1 MSVCITGWAH
11 NKFGVNLGQSSENM
25 IADVVDKAIKHAEIS
40 VKDIDAIFVGTFN
53 NGFQKQDFH
62 GALPAVAQLDLR
74 YIPAMRVENACATGS
89 AAIHTAMNT
98 IEAKRAK
105 TTLVVGVEKMT
116 DTAPEKVGDILL
128 GASYRPEE
136 GNTEGGF
143 TGVFGK
149 IAEAYFQKYGDKSDI
164 LAKIAA
170 KNHRN
175 GCSNPL
181 AHMQKDLGFEFC
193 NTVSDKNP
201 YVAQPLR
208 RTDCSMVSD
217 GAAALIL
224 QDFDLA
230 LSAKRAIAFRARRH
244 VNDILPL
251 SKREK
256 TEFEGARRAWS
267 YALADAKIK
276 LNDLSFVETHDCF
289 TIAELIEYEAM
300 GLTKIG
306 EGFRAIEEG
315 WVDKGGVLPI
325 NPSGGLKSK
334 GHPVGAT
341 GVSQHVMAAMQLT
354 GEAGEMQ
361 IKDANLA
368 GIFNMG
374 GASVAN
380 YVSILEQIRQI
391 NQSLKFSKVNRLK
404 SIFNVQLLT

>member
-1 MSVCITGWAH
+1 MSACITGWAH
-11 NKFGVNLGQSSENM
+11 SKFGVNLNQTSEDM
-25 IADVVDKAIKHAEIS
+25 IAGVVQKAIEHAEIS
-40 VKDIDAIFVGTFN
+40 AKEIDAIFVGTFN

-62 GALPAVAQLDLR
+62 GALPAVSQSDLR
-74 YIPAMRVENACATGS
+74 HVPAMRVENACATGS
-89 AAIHTAMNT
+89 AAIHTAMNA
-98 IEAKRAK
+98 IEAKKAK

-116 DTAPEKVGDILL
+116 DVSSEKVGDILL

-136 GNTEGGF
+136 GSTKGGF
-143 TGVFGK
+143 TGVFAS
-149 IAEAYFQKYGDKSDI
+149 IAKSYFQKFGDKSDI

-170 KNHRN
+170 KNHEN

-181 AHMQKDLGFEFC
+181 AHMQKNLSFEFC
-193 NTVSDKNP
+193 NSISEKNP
-201 YVAQPLR
+201 YVAEPLR

-217 GAAALIL
+217 GAAALII
-224 QDFDLA
+224 QDFDLS

-256 TEFEGARRAWS
+256 TEFEGARQAWHH
-267 YALADAKIK
+267 ALSDAKIT
-276 LNDLSFVETHDCF
+276 LDDLSFVETHDCF

-306 EGFRAIEEG
+306 EGYKAIEEG
-315 WVDKGGVLPI
+315 WVQKTGKLPI

-341 GVSQHVMAAMQLT
+341 GVSQHVMSAMQLT
-354 GEAGEMQ
+354 GEAGDMQ
-361 IKDANLA
+361 INKANLA

-380 YVSILEQIRQI
+380 YVSILE
-391 NQSLKFSKVNRLK
+391 RLR
-404 SIFNVQLLT
+404 

>member
-1 MSVCITGWAH
+1 MSSCITGWAH
-11 NKFGVNLGQSSENM
+11 NKFGVNKDQSSENM
-25 IADVVDKAIKHAEIS
+25 IAEVVEQAINHAEVS
-40 VKDIDAIFVGTFN
+40 PKDIDAIYVGTFN

-62 GALPAVAQLDLR
+62 GALPAVSQTDLR
-74 YIPAMRVENACATGS
+74 YVPAMRVENACATGS
-89 AAIHTAMNT
+89 AAIHTAMNA

-116 DTAPEKVGDILL
+116 DTSSEKVGDILL

-136 GNTEGGF
+136 GDTKGGF
-143 TGVFGK
+143 TGVFAT
-149 IAEAYFQKYGDKSDI
+149 IANAYFQKYGDKSDI

-170 KNHRN
+170 KNHEN
-175 GCSNPL
+175 GSVNPL
-181 AHMQKDLGFEFC
+181 AHMQKKLGFDFC
-193 NTVSDKNP
+193 NFVSEKNP
-201 YVAQPLR
+201 YVAEPLR

-217 GAAALIL
+217 GAAALII

-256 TEFEGARRAWS
+256 TEFEGARQAWN
-267 YALADAKIK
+267 YVLQDAKIN
-276 LNDLSFVETHDCF
+276 LEDLSFVETHDCF

-300 GLTKIG
+300 GLTKLG
-306 EGFRAIEEG
+306 EGYKAIEEG
-315 WVDKGGVLPI
+315 WVQKNGKLPI

-341 GVSQHVMAAMQLT
+341 GVSQHVMSAMQLT
-354 GEAGEMQ
+354 GEADDMQ
-361 IKDANLA
+361 VKDANLA

-380 YVSILEQIRQI
+380 YVSILERIR
-391 NQSLKFSKVNRLK
+391 
-404 SIFNVQLLT
+404 

>member
-1 MSVCITGWAH
+1 MTACITGWSH
-11 NKFGVNLGQSSENM
+11 SKFGVNVEQTSENM
-25 IADVVDKAIKHAEIS
+25 IADVVEKAIEHAEIS
-40 VKDIDAIFVGTFN
+40 AKEIDAIFVGTFN

-62 GALPAVAQLDLR
+62 GALPAVSQSDLR
-74 YIPAMRVENACATGS
+74 YVPAMRVENACATGS
-89 AAIHTAMNT
+89 AAIHTAMNA
-98 IEAKRAK
+98 IEAKKAK

-116 DTAPEKVGDILL
+116 DVSSEKVGDILL

-136 GNTEGGF
+136 GSTKGGF
-143 TGVFGK
+143 TGVFAS
-149 IAEAYFQKYGDKSDI
+149 IAKSYFQKFGDKSDI

-170 KNHRN
+170 KNHEN

-181 AHMQKDLGFEFC
+181 AHMQKNLGFEFC
-193 NTVSDKNP
+193 NSISEKNP
-201 YVAQPLR
+201 YVAEPLR

-217 GAAALIL
+217 GAAALII
-224 QDFDLA
+224 QDFDLS

-256 TEFEGARRAWS
+256 TEFEGARQAWHH
-267 YALADAKIK
+267 ALSDAKIT
-276 LNDLSFVETHDCF
+276 LDDLSFVETHDCF

-306 EGFRAIEEG
+306 EGYKAIEEG
-315 WVDKGGVLPI
+315 WVQKSGKLPI

-341 GVSQHVMAAMQLT
+341 GVSQHVMSAMQLT
-354 GEAGEMQ
+354 GEAGDMQ
-361 IKDANLA
+361 INKANLA

-380 YVSILEQIRQI
+380 YVSILE
-391 NQSLKFSKVNRLK
+391 RLR
-404 SIFNVQLLT
+404 

>member
-1 MSVCITGWAH
+1 MTACITGWSH
-11 NKFGVNLGQSSENM
+11 SKFGVNVEQTSENM
-25 IADVVDKAIKHAEIS
+25 IADVVEKAIEHAEIS
-40 VKDIDAIFVGTFN
+40 AKEIDAIFVGTFN

-62 GALPAVAQLDLR
+62 GALPAVSQSDLR
-74 YIPAMRVENACATGS
+74 YVPAMRVENACATGS
-89 AAIHTAMNT
+89 AAIHTAMNA
-98 IEAKRAK
+98 IEAKKAK
-105 TTLVVGVEKMT
+105 TTLVVGVAKMT
-116 DTAPEKVGDILL
+116 DVSSEKVGDILL

-136 GNTEGGF
+136 GSTKGGF
-143 TGVFGK
+143 TGVFAS
-149 IAEAYFQKYGDKSDI
+149 IAKSYFQKYGDKSDI

-170 KNHRN
+170 KNHEN

-181 AHMQKDLGFEFC
+181 AHMQKNLGFEFC
-193 NTVSDKNP
+193 NSISEKNP
-201 YVAQPLR
+201 YVAEPLR

-217 GAAALIL
+217 GAAALII
-224 QDFDLA
+224 QDFDLS

-256 TEFEGARRAWS
+256 TEFEGARQAWHH
-267 YALADAKIK
+267 ALSDAKIT
-276 LNDLSFVETHDCF
+276 LDDLSFVETHDCF

-306 EGFRAIEEG
+306 EGYKAIEEG
-315 WVDKGGVLPI
+315 WVQKTGKLPI

-341 GVSQHVMAAMQLT
+341 GVSQHVMSAMQLT
-354 GEAGEMQ
+354 GEAGDMQ
-361 IKDANLA
+361 INKANLA

-380 YVSILEQIRQI
+380 YVSILE
-391 NQSLKFSKVNRLK
+391 RLR
-404 SIFNVQLLT
+404 

>member
-1 MSVCITGWAH
+1 MTACITGWSH
-11 NKFGVNLGQSSENM
+11 SKFGVNVEQTSENM
-25 IADVVDKAIKHAEIS
+25 IADVVEKAIEHAEIS
-40 VKDIDAIFVGTFN
+40 AKEIDAIFVGTFN

-62 GALPAVAQLDLR
+62 GALPAVSQSDLR
-74 YIPAMRVENACATGS
+74 YVPAMRVENACATGS
-89 AAIHTAMNT
+89 AAIHTAMNA
-98 IEAKRAK
+98 IEAKKAK

-116 DTAPEKVGDILL
+116 DVSSEKVGDILL

-136 GNTEGGF
+136 GSTKGGF
-143 TGVFGK
+143 TGVFAS
-149 IAEAYFQKYGDKSDI
+149 IAKSYFQKYGDKSDI

-170 KNHRN
+170 KNHEN

-181 AHMQKDLGFEFC
+181 AHMQKNLGFEFC
-193 NTVSDKNP
+193 NSTSEKNP
-201 YVAQPLR
+201 YVAEPLR

-217 GAAALIL
+217 GAAALII
-224 QDFDLA
+224 QDFDLS
-230 LSAKRAIAFRARRH
+230 LSAKRVIAFRASRH

-256 TEFEGARRAWS
+256 TEFEGARQAWHH
-267 YALADAKIK
+267 ALSDAKIT
-276 LNDLSFVETHDCF
+276 LDDLSFVETHDCF

-306 EGFRAIEEG
+306 EGYKAIEEG
-315 WVDKGGVLPI
+315 WVQKTGKLPI

-341 GVSQHVMAAMQLT
+341 GVSQHVMSAMQLT
-354 GEAGEMQ
+354 GEAGDMQ
-361 IKDANLA
+361 INKANLA

-380 YVSILEQIRQI
+380 YVSILE
-391 NQSLKFSKVNRLK
+391 RLR
-404 SIFNVQLLT
+404 

>member
-1 MSVCITGWAH
+1 MSSCITGWAH
-11 NKFGVNLGQSSENM
+11 NKFGVNKDQSSENM
-25 IADVVDKAIKHAEIS
+25 IAEVVEQAINHAEIS
-40 VKDIDAIFVGTFN
+40 PKDIDAIYVGTFN

-62 GALPAVAQLDLR
+62 GALPAVSQTDLR
-74 YIPAMRVENACATGS
+74 YVPAMRVENACATGS
-89 AAIHTAMNT
+89 AAIHTAMNA

-116 DTAPEKVGDILL
+116 DTSSEKVGDILL

-136 GNTEGGF
+136 GDTKGGF
-143 TGVFGK
+143 TGVFAT
-149 IAEAYFQKYGDKSDI
+149 IANAYFQKYGDKSDI

-170 KNHRN
+170 KNHEN
-175 GCSNPL
+175 GSVNPL
-181 AHMQKDLGFEFC
+181 AHMQKNLGFDFC
-193 NTVSDKNP
+193 NFVSEKNP
-201 YVAQPLR
+201 YVAEPLR

-217 GAAALIL
+217 GAAALII

-256 TEFEGARRAWS
+256 TEFEGARQAWS
-267 YALADAKIK
+267 YALQDAKIN
-276 LNDLSFVETHDCF
+276 LEDLSFVETHDCF

-300 GLTKIG
+300 GLTKLG
-306 EGFRAIEEG
+306 EGYKAIEEG
-315 WVDKGGVLPI
+315 WVQKNGKLPI

-341 GVSQHVMAAMQLT
+341 GVSQHVMSAMQLT
-354 GEAGEMQ
+354 GEADDMQ
-361 IKDANLA
+361 VKDANLA

-380 YVSILEQIRQI
+380 YVSILERIR
-391 NQSLKFSKVNRLK
+391 
-404 SIFNVQLLT
+404 

>member
-1 MSVCITGWAH
+1 MSSCITGWAH
-11 NKFGVNLGQSSENM
+11 NKFGVNKDQSSENM
-25 IADVVDKAIKHAEIS
+25 IAEVVEQAINHAEIS
-40 VKDIDAIFVGTFN
+40 PKDIDAIYVGTFN

-62 GALPAVAQLDLR
+62 GALPAVSQTDLR
-74 YIPAMRVENACATGS
+74 YVPAMRVENACATGS
-89 AAIHTAMNT
+89 AAIHTAMNA

-116 DTAPEKVGDILL
+116 DTSSEKVGDILL

-136 GNTEGGF
+136 GDTKGGF
-143 TGVFGK
+143 TGVFAN
-149 IAEAYFQKYGDKSDI
+149 IANAYFQKYGDKSDI

-170 KNHRN
+170 KNHEN
-175 GCSNPL
+175 GSVNPL
-181 AHMQKDLGFEFC
+181 AHMQKNLGFDFC
-193 NTVSDKNP
+193 NFVSEKNP
-201 YVAQPLR
+201 YVAEPLR

-217 GAAALIL
+217 GAAALII

-256 TEFEGARRAWS
+256 TEFEGARQAWS
-267 YALADAKIK
+267 YALQDAKIN
-276 LNDLSFVETHDCF
+276 LEDLSFVETHDCF

-300 GLTKIG
+300 GLTKLG
-306 EGFRAIEEG
+306 EGYKAIEEG
-315 WVDKGGVLPI
+315 WVQKNGKLPI

-341 GVSQHVMAAMQLT
+341 GVSQHVMSAMQLT
-354 GEAGEMQ
+354 GEADDMQ
-361 IKDANLA
+361 VKDANLA

-380 YVSILEQIRQI
+380 YVSILERIR
-391 NQSLKFSKVNRLK
+391 
-404 SIFNVQLLT
+404 

>member
-1 MSVCITGWAH
+1 MSACITGWAH
-11 NKFGVNLGQSSENM
+11 SKFGVKSEQTSENM
-25 IADVVDKAIKHAEIS
+25 IADIVEKAIEHAEIS
-40 VKDIDAIFVGTFN
+40 ANEIDAIFVGTFN

-62 GALPAVAQLDLR
+62 GALPAVSQSDLR
-74 YIPAMRVENACATGS
+74 YVPAMRVENACATGS
-89 AAIHTAMNT
+89 AAIHTAMNA
-98 IEAKRAK
+98 IEAKKAK

-116 DTAPEKVGDILL
+116 DVSSERVGDILL

-136 GNTEGGF
+136 GDTKGGF
-143 TGVFGK
+143 TGVFAT
-149 IAEAYFQKYGDKSDI
+149 IAKSYFQKYGDKSDI

-170 KNHRN
+170 KNHEN

-181 AHMQKDLGFEFC
+181 AHMQKNLGFEFC
-193 NTVSDKNP
+193 NSISEKNP
-201 YVAQPLR
+201 YVAEPLR

-217 GAAALIL
+217 GAAALII
-224 QDFDLA
+224 QDFDLS

-244 VNDILPL
+244 INDILPL

-256 TEFEGARRAWS
+256 TEFEGARQAWHH
-267 YALADAKIK
+267 ALTDAKIT
-276 LNDLSFVETHDCF
+276 LDDLSFVETHDCF

-306 EGFRAIEEG
+306 EGYKAIEEG
-315 WVDKGGVLPI
+315 WVQKIGKLPI

-341 GVSQHVMAAMQLT
+341 GVSQHVMSAMQLT
-354 GEAGEMQ
+354 GEAGDMQ
-361 IKDANLA
+361 INKANLA

-380 YVSILEQIRQI
+380 YVSILE
-391 NQSLKFSKVNRLK
+391 RLR
-404 SIFNVQLLT
+404 

>member
-1 MSVCITGWAH
+1 MSSCITGWAH
-11 NKFGVNLGQSSENM
+11 NKFGVNKDQSSENM
-25 IADVVDKAIKHAEIS
+25 IAEVVEQAINHAEIS
-40 VKDIDAIFVGTFN
+40 PKDIDAIYVGTFN

-62 GALPAVAQLDLR
+62 GALPAVSQTDLR
-74 YIPAMRVENACATGS
+74 YVPAMRVENACATGS
-89 AAIHTAMNT
+89 AAIHTAMNA

-116 DTAPEKVGDILL
+116 DTSSEKVGDILL

-136 GNTEGGF
+136 GKTKGGF
-143 TGVFGK
+143 TGVFAT
-149 IAEAYFQKYGDKSDI
+149 IANAYFQKYGDKSDV

-170 KNHRN
+170 KNHEN
-175 GCSNPL
+175 GSVNPL
-181 AHMQKDLGFEFC
+181 AHMQKNLGFDFC
-193 NTVSDKNP
+193 NFVSEKNP
-201 YVAQPLR
+201 YVAEPLR

-217 GAAALIL
+217 GAAALII

-256 TEFEGARRAWS
+256 TEFEGARQAWS
-267 YALADAKIK
+267 HALQDAKIN
-276 LNDLSFVETHDCF
+276 LEDLSFVETHDCF

-300 GLTKIG
+300 GLTKLG
-306 EGFRAIEEG
+306 EGYKAIEEG
-315 WVDKGGVLPI
+315 WVQKNGKLPI

-341 GVSQHVMAAMQLT
+341 GVSQHVMSAMQLT
-354 GEAGEMQ
+354 GEAEDMQ
-361 IKDANLA
+361 IRDATLA

-380 YVSILEQIRQI
+380 YVSILERIR
-391 NQSLKFSKVNRLK
+391 
-404 SIFNVQLLT
+404 

>member
-1 MSVCITGWAH
+1 MTACITGWSH
-11 NKFGVNLGQSSENM
+11 SKFGVNLEQTSENM
-25 IADVVDKAIKHAEIS
+25 IADVVEKAIEHAEIS
-40 VKDIDAIFVGTFN
+40 AKEIDAIFVGTFN

-62 GALPAVAQLDLR
+62 GALPAVSQSDLR
-74 YIPAMRVENACATGS
+74 HVPAMRVENACATGS
-89 AAIHTAMNT
+89 AAIHTAMNA
-98 IEAKRAK
+98 IEAKKAK

-116 DTAPEKVGDILL
+116 DVSSEKVGDILL

-136 GNTEGGF
+136 GNTKGGF
-143 TGVFGK
+143 TGVFAS
-149 IAEAYFQKYGDKSDI
+149 IAKSYFQKYGDKSDI

-170 KNHRN
+170 KNHEN

-181 AHMQKDLGFEFC
+181 AHMQKNLGFEFC
-193 NTVSDKNP
+193 NSISEKNP
-201 YVAQPLR
+201 YVAEPLR

-217 GAAALIL
+217 GAAALII
-224 QDFDLA
+224 QDFDLS

-256 TEFEGARRAWS
+256 TEFEGARQAWHH
-267 YALADAKIK
+267 ALSDAKIT
-276 LNDLSFVETHDCF
+276 LDDLSFVETHDCF

-300 GLTKIG
+300 GLTEIG
-306 EGFRAIEEG
+306 EGYKAIEEG
-315 WVDKGGVLPI
+315 WVQKTGKLPI

-341 GVSQHVMAAMQLT
+341 GVSQHVMSAMQLT
-354 GEAGEMQ
+354 GEAGDMQ
-361 IKDANLA
+361 INKANLA

-380 YVSILEQIRQI
+380 YVSILE
-391 NQSLKFSKVNRLK
+391 RLR
-404 SIFNVQLLT
+404 

>member
-1 MSVCITGWAH
+1 MSSCITGWAH
-11 NKFGVNLGQSSENM
+11 NKFGVNKDQSSENM
-25 IADVVDKAIKHAEIS
+25 IAEVVEQAINHAEIS
-40 VKDIDAIFVGTFN
+40 PKDIDAIYVGTFN

-62 GALPAVAQLDLR
+62 GALPAVSQTDLR
-74 YIPAMRVENACATGS
+74 YVPAMRVENACATGS
-89 AAIHTAMNT
+89 AAIHTAMNA

-116 DTAPEKVGDILL
+116 DTSSEKVGDILL

-136 GNTEGGF
+136 GDTKGGF
-143 TGVFGK
+143 TGVFAT
-149 IAEAYFQKYGDKSDI
+149 IANAYFQKYGDKSDI

-170 KNHRN
+170 KNHEN
-175 GCSNPL
+175 GSVNPL
-181 AHMQKDLGFEFC
+181 AHMQKNLGFDFC
-193 NTVSDKNP
+193 NFVSEKNP
-201 YVAQPLR
+201 YVAEPLR

-217 GAAALIL
+217 GAAALII

-256 TEFEGARRAWS
+256 TEFEGARQAWS
-267 YALADAKIK
+267 YALQDAKIN
-276 LNDLSFVETHDCF
+276 LEDLSFVETHDCF

-300 GLTKIG
+300 GLTKLG
-306 EGFRAIEEG
+306 EGYKAIEEG
-315 WVDKGGVLPI
+315 WVQKNGKLPI

-341 GVSQHVMAAMQLT
+341 GVSQHVMSAMQLT
-354 GEAGEMQ
+354 GEADEMQ
-361 IKDANLA
+361 VKDANLA

-380 YVSILEQIRQI
+380 YVSILERIR
-391 NQSLKFSKVNRLK
+391 
-404 SIFNVQLLT
+404 

>member
-1 MSVCITGWAH
+1 MSSCITGWAH
-11 NKFGVNLGQSSENM
+11 NKFGVNTNQTSENM
-25 IADVVDKAIKHAEIS
+25 IAEVVEQAINHAEIS
-40 VKDIDAIFVGTFN
+40 PKDIDAIFVGTFN

-62 GALPAVAQLDLR
+62 GALPAVSQLDLR
-74 YIPAMRVENACATGS
+74 YTPAMRVENACATGS
-89 AAIHTAMNT
+89 AAIHTAMNA

-116 DTAPEKVGDILL
+116 DTSSEKVGDILL

-136 GNTEGGF
+136 GNTKGGF
-143 TGVFGK
+143 TGVFAT
-149 IAEAYFQKYGDKSDI
+149 IANAYFQKYGDKSDI

-170 KNHRN
+170 KNHEN

-181 AHMQKDLGFEFC
+181 AHMQKNLGFDFC
-193 NTVSDKNP
+193 NSVSDKNP
-201 YVAQPLR
+201 YVAEPLR

-217 GAAALIL
+217 GAAALII

-244 VNDILPL
+244 INDILPL

-256 TEFEGARRAWS
+256 TEFEGARQAWS
-267 YALADAKIK
+267 YSLQDAKIS
-276 LNDLSFVETHDCF
+276 LNDLSFIETHDCF

-300 GLTKIG
+300 GLTKLG
-306 EGFRAIEEG
+306 EGYRAIEEG
-315 WVDKGGVLPI
+315 WVFKDGMLPI

-341 GVSQHVMAAMQLT
+341 GVSQHVMSAMQLT
-354 GEAGEMQ
+354 GEAGDMQ
-361 IKDANLA
+361 VKDANLA

-380 YVSILEQIRQI
+380 YVSILERIR
-391 NQSLKFSKVNRLK
+391 
-404 SIFNVQLLT
+404 

>member
-11 NKFGVNLGQSSENM
+11 NKFGVNQGQSSESM
-25 IADVVDKAIKHAEIS
+25 IADVVDQAIKHAEIS

-62 GALPAVAQLDLR
+62 GALPAVSQFDLR

-89 AAIHTAMNT
+89 AAIHTAMNA

-116 DTAPEKVGDILL
+116 DTPSEKVGDILL

-136 GNTEGGF
+136 GNTKGGF
-143 TGVFGK
+143 TGVFGT

-170 KNHRN
+170 KNHKN
-175 GCSNPL
+175 GSLNPL
-181 AHMQKDLGFEFC
+181 AHMQKDLGFDFC

-201 YVAQPLR
+201 YVAHPLR

-217 GAAALIL
+217 GAAAIIL

-230 LSAKRAIAFRARRH
+230 MSAKRAIEFRARRH

-256 TEFEGARRAWS
+256 TEFEGARRAWDYS
-267 YALADAKIK
+267 LSDAQLK
-276 LNDLSFVETHDCF
+276 LDDLSFVETHDCF

-315 WVDKGGVLPI
+315 WVYKGGKLPI

-380 YVSILEQIRQI
+380 YVSILEQIR
-391 NQSLKFSKVNRLK
+391 
-404 SIFNVQLLT
+404 

>member
-1 MSVCITGWAH
+1 MSSCITGWAH
-11 NKFGVNLGQSSENM
+11 NKFGVNKDQSSENM
-25 IADVVDKAIKHAEIS
+25 IAEVVEQAINHAEIS
-40 VKDIDAIFVGTFN
+40 PKDIDAIYVGTFN

-62 GALPAVAQLDLR
+62 GALPAVSQTDLR
-74 YIPAMRVENACATGS
+74 YVPAMRVENACATGS
-89 AAIHTAMNT
+89 AAIHTAMNA
-98 IEAKRAK
+98 IEAKKAK

-116 DTAPEKVGDILL
+116 DTSSEKVGDILL

-136 GNTEGGF
+136 GKTKGGF
-143 TGVFGK
+143 TGVFAT
-149 IAEAYFQKYGDKSDI
+149 IANAYFQKYGDKSDV

-170 KNHRN
+170 KNHEN
-175 GCSNPL
+175 GSVNPL
-181 AHMQKDLGFEFC
+181 AHMQKNLSFDFC
-193 NTVSDKNP
+193 NSVSEKNP
-201 YVAQPLR
+201 YVAEPLR

-217 GAAALIL
+217 GAAALII

-256 TEFEGARRAWS
+256 TEFEGARQAWS
-267 YALADAKIK
+267 HALQDAKIN
-276 LNDLSFVETHDCF
+276 LEDLSFVETHDCF

-300 GLTKIG
+300 GLTKLG
-306 EGFRAIEEG
+306 EGYKAIEEG
-315 WVDKGGVLPI
+315 WVQKNGKLPI

-341 GVSQHVMAAMQLT
+341 GVSQHVMSAMQLT
-354 GEAGEMQ
+354 GEADDMQ
-361 IKDANLA
+361 VKDANLA

-380 YVSILEQIRQI
+380 YVSILERIR
-391 NQSLKFSKVNRLK
+391 
-404 SIFNVQLLT
+404 

>member
-1 MSVCITGWAH
+1 MSSCITGWAH
-11 NKFGVNLGQSSENM
+11 NKFGVNKNQTSENM
-25 IADVVDKAIKHAEIS
+25 IAEVVEQAINHAEIS
-40 VKDIDAIFVGTFN
+40 PKDIDAIFVGTFN

-62 GALPAVAQLDLR
+62 GALPAVSQLDLR
-74 YIPAMRVENACATGS
+74 YTPAMRVENACATGS
-89 AAIHTAMNT
+89 AAIHTAMNA

-116 DTAPEKVGDILL
+116 DTSSEKVGDILL

-136 GNTEGGF
+136 GNTKGGF
-143 TGVFGK
+143 TGVFAT
-149 IAEAYFQKYGDKSDI
+149 IANAYFQKYGDKSDI

-170 KNHRN
+170 KNHEN

-181 AHMQKDLGFEFC
+181 AHMQKNLGFDFC
-193 NTVSDKNP
+193 NSVSDKNP
-201 YVAQPLR
+201 YVAEPLR

-217 GAAALIL
+217 GAAALII

-244 VNDILPL
+244 INDILPL

-256 TEFEGARRAWS
+256 TEFEGARQAWAYS
-267 YALADAKIK
+267 LQDAKIS

-300 GLTKIG
+300 GLTKLG
-306 EGFRAIEEG
+306 EGYRAIEEG
-315 WVDKGGVLPI
+315 WVFKDGMLPI

-341 GVSQHVMAAMQLT
+341 GVSQHVMSAMQLT
-354 GEAGEMQ
+354 GEAGDMQ
-361 IKDANLA
+361 VKDANLA

-380 YVSILEQIRQI
+380 YVSILERIR
-391 NQSLKFSKVNRLK
+391 
-404 SIFNVQLLT
+404 

>member
-1 MSVCITGWAH
+1 MTACITGWSH
-11 NKFGVNLGQSSENM
+11 SKFGVNVEQTSENM
-25 IADVVDKAIKHAEIS
+25 IADVVEKAIEHAEIS
-40 VKDIDAIFVGTFN
+40 AKEIDAIFVGTFN

-62 GALPAVAQLDLR
+62 GALPAVSQSDLR
-74 YIPAMRVENACATGS
+74 HVPAMRVENACATGS
-89 AAIHTAMNT
+89 AAIHTAMNA
-98 IEAKRAK
+98 IEAKKAK

-116 DTAPEKVGDILL
+116 DVSSEKVGDILL

-136 GNTEGGF
+136 GSTKGGF
-143 TGVFGK
+143 TGVFAS
-149 IAEAYFQKYGDKSDI
+149 IAKSYFQKYGDKSDI

-170 KNHRN
+170 KNHEN
-175 GCSNPL
+175 GYSNPL
-181 AHMQKDLGFEFC
+181 AHMQKNLGFEFC
-193 NTVSDKNP
+193 NSISEKNP
-201 YVAQPLR
+201 YVAEPLR

-217 GAAALIL
+217 GAAALII
-224 QDFDLA
+224 QDFDLS

-256 TEFEGARRAWS
+256 TEFEGARQAWHH
-267 YALADAKIK
+267 ALSDAKIT
-276 LNDLSFVETHDCF
+276 LDDLSFVETHDCF

-306 EGFRAIEEG
+306 EGYKAIEEG
-315 WVDKGGVLPI
+315 WVQKTGKLPI

-341 GVSQHVMAAMQLT
+341 GVSQHVMSAMQLT
-354 GEAGEMQ
+354 GEAGDMQ
-361 IKDANLA
+361 INKANLA

-380 YVSILEQIRQI
+380 YVSILE
-391 NQSLKFSKVNRLK
+391 RLR
-404 SIFNVQLLT
+404 

>member
-1 MSVCITGWAH
+1 MSSCITGWAH
-11 NKFGVNLGQSSENM
+11 NKFGVNKDQSSENM
-25 IADVVDKAIKHAEIS
+25 IAEVVEQAINHAEIS
-40 VKDIDAIFVGTFN
+40 PKDIDAIYVGTFN

-62 GALPAVAQLDLR
+62 GALPAVSQTDLR
-74 YIPAMRVENACATGS
+74 YVPAMRVENACATGS
-89 AAIHTAMNT
+89 AAIHTAMNA

-116 DTAPEKVGDILL
+116 DTSSEKVGDILL

-136 GNTEGGF
+136 GDTKGGF
-143 TGVFGK
+143 TGVFAT
-149 IAEAYFQKYGDKSDI
+149 IANAYFQKYGDKSDI

-170 KNHRN
+170 KNHEN
-175 GCSNPL
+175 GSVNPL
-181 AHMQKDLGFEFC
+181 AHMQKNLGFDFC
-193 NTVSDKNP
+193 NFVSEKNP
-201 YVAQPLR
+201 YVAEPLR

-217 GAAALIL
+217 GAAALII

-256 TEFEGARRAWS
+256 TEFEGARQAWS
-267 YALADAKIK
+267 DALQDAKIN
-276 LNDLSFVETHDCF
+276 LDDLSFVETHDCF

-300 GLTKIG
+300 GLTKLG
-306 EGFRAIEEG
+306 EGYKAIEEG
-315 WVDKGGVLPI
+315 WVQKNGKLPI

-341 GVSQHVMAAMQLT
+341 GVSQHVMSAIQLM
-354 GEAGEMQ
+354 GEADEMQ
-361 IKDANLA
+361 VKDANLA

-380 YVSILEQIRQI
+380 YVSILERIR
-391 NQSLKFSKVNRLK
+391 
-404 SIFNVQLLT
+404 

>member
-1 MSVCITGWAH
+1 MTACITGWSH
-11 NKFGVNLGQSSENM
+11 SNFGVNVEQTSENM
-25 IADVVDKAIKHAEIS
+25 IADVVEKAIKHAEIS
-40 VKDIDAIFVGTFN
+40 AKEIDAIFVGTFN

-62 GALPAVAQLDLR
+62 GALPAVSQSDLR
-74 YIPAMRVENACATGS
+74 HVPAMRVENACATGS
-89 AAIHTAMNT
+89 AAIHTAMNA
-98 IEAKRAK
+98 IEAKKAK

-116 DTAPEKVGDILL
+116 DVSSEKVGDILL

-136 GNTEGGF
+136 GNTKGGF
-143 TGVFGK
+143 TGVFAS
-149 IAEAYFQKYGDKSDI
+149 IAKSYFQKYGDKSDI

-170 KNHRN
+170 KNHEN

-181 AHMQKDLGFEFC
+181 AHMQKNLGFEFC
-193 NTVSDKNP
+193 NSISEKNP
-201 YVAQPLR
+201 YVAEPLR

-217 GAAALIL
+217 GAAALII
-224 QDFDLA
+224 QDFDLS
-230 LSAKRAIAFRARRH
+230 LSAKRAITFRARGH

-256 TEFEGARRAWS
+256 TEFEGARQAWHH
-267 YALADAKIK
+267 ALSDAKIT
-276 LNDLSFVETHDCF
+276 LDDLSFVETHDCF

-306 EGFRAIEEG
+306 EGHKAIEEG
-315 WVDKGGVLPI
+315 WVQKTGKLPI

-341 GVSQHVMAAMQLT
+341 GVSQHVMSAMQLT
-354 GEAGEMQ
+354 GEAGDMQ
-361 IKDANLA
+361 INKANLA

-380 YVSILEQIRQI
+380 YVSILE
-391 NQSLKFSKVNRLK
+391 RLR
-404 SIFNVQLLT
+404 